1 MSEKVN
7 FNRKGATNVK
17 VKDGDTILH
26 ESKYL
31 NDQTGV
37 NESGKAGWD
46 ELETMRFEDRYDSSK
61 ANSDTAEFER
71 RLNRSNVK
79 LRLAR
84 LSLAA

>member
-1 MSEKVN
+1 MSEKGN
-7 FNRKGATNVK
+7 FNKKGDTNVRL
-17 VKDGDTILH
+17 KDSNTILH
-26 ESKYL
+26 EAQYL

-37 NESGKAGWD
+37 NEPGKAGWN

-61 ANSDTAEFER
+61 VNTNTAEFER